1 MQISRS
7 EQKRRVKGV
16 VELVAQLA
24 NLPTQV
30 IAHIPCS
37 DEIRALLAEAA
48 AMEVRSRQRHIK
60 YVAKCM
66 QEQPLEAVYDFIS
79 QHQGKA
85 LAAKRQLHEIELWRD
100 ALINEAIEVEQNS
113 HMQGLDW
120 QEHWQSQTL
129 QEIAEKIPGID
140 LLGLAKLAY
149 LFVRTRNPRH
159 SREIYRHL
167 RAAVDS
173 HLRLQANKGSANESD

>member
-7 EQKRRVKGV
+7 EQKRRVKEV

-24 NLPTQV
+24 NLPVQV
-30 IAHIPCS
+30 IAHIPCP
-37 DEIRALLAEAA
+37 DEIRGLLAEAA
-48 AMEVRSRQRHIK
+48 AMEVKSRQRHIK
-60 YVAKCM
+60 YVAKCI
-66 QEQPLEAVYDFIS
+66 QEQPLAALYDFIS

-100 ALINEAIEVEQNS
+100 ALINEAIEAEHSSRV
-113 HMQGLDW
+113 QGLDW

-129 QEIAEKIPGID
+129 QEIGEKIPGID
-140 LLGLAKLAY
+140 TLGLAKLAY

-167 RAAVDS
+167 RAAVET
-173 HLRLQANKGSANESD
+173 HHRLQATREPAT